1 MKMIVKACAA
11 AFALALVQG
20 CATSTNVAQGSGAQ
34 TEFEQRQQARFVV
47 KTRHDRQRRL
57 EDLSFP
63 ILRDNVE
70 LCPRTRRKGGY
81 NLTSRHH
88 FSDAHPVYADAWR
101 DIYGLRDDRVY
112 VVGVTSGSPAEK
124 AGLVVGD
131 AIVEIEGEPVREA
144 KSKRAANRELKRV
157 SKLLDEGYEDGVL
170 EMTVLQKG
178 TLIPKDVR
186 IEPVEVCDYP
196 VNMVDSNDINAYA
209 DGNAIYIT
217 TGMVRFAETDL
228 DLQSVVAHE
237 LAHNTEKHIDKTLGN
252 QMLGGFIG
260 AILDGVA
267 ASQGIRTDM
276 TNIGMEAG
284 KLVLSQDFERE
295 ADYIGTYFLERAG
308 IDASESADLWRRVAA
323 ESGAGV
329 VYGTTHPTTPE
340 RFVNVSAAV
349 QEIRAKQA
357 AGQEL
362 LPNRKKDD
370 GGKQ

>member
-1 MKMIVKACAA
+1 M
-11 AFALALVQG
+11 
-20 CATSTNVAQGSGAQ
+20 
-34 TEFEQRQQARFVV
+34 
-47 KTRHDRQRRL
+47 
-57 EDLSFP
+57 
-63 ILRDNVE
+63 
-70 LCPRTRRKGGY
+70 
-81 NLTSRHH
+81 
-88 FSDAHPVYADAWR
+88 
-101 DIYGLRDDRVY
+101 
-112 VVGVTSGSPAEK
+112 
-124 AGLVVGD
+124 
-131 AIVEIEGEPVREA
+131 
-144 KSKRAANRELKRV
+144 
-157 SKLLDEGYEDGVL
+157 
-170 EMTVLQKG
+170 
-178 TLIPKDVR
+178 
-186 IEPVEVCDYP
+186 
-196 VNMVDSNDINAYA
+196 
-209 DGNAIYIT
+209 
-217 TGMVRFAETDL
+217 
-228 DLQSVVAHE
+228 
-237 LAHNTEKHIDKTLGN
+237 
-252 QMLGGFIG
+252 
-260 AILDGVA
+260 A